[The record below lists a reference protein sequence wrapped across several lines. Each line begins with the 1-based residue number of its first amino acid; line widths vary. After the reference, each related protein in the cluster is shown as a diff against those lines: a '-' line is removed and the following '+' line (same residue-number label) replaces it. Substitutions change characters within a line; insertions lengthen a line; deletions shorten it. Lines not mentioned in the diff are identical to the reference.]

1 MLFKIPF
8 LNAFKMCLDFRPI
21 VICFSRYTPSGQ
33 AAWECIPSA
42 QFRVQSNGKPQGR
55 IRRSHL
61 ESLDPPST
69 VAGDENFD
77 VMAKFLVKV
86 HNNPSGAVGG
96 ERNHKTN
103 NRVRSE
109 LRVRLRRDKCEK
121 QVSVT
126 YNAAQLSRTIG
137 KKRLGDFVLQSA
149 TTRSSDIVI
158 ALPDDKAT
166 FDDDEE
172 DDDFVNDET
181 GGEGILDRFL
191 EQDTE
196 DNDNDEEDEK

>member
-1 MLFKIPF
+1 VPGFPTHSLFVFQGIHPQGRQPG
-8 LNAFKMCLDFRPI
+8 NAFLVRNFGYNT
-21 VICFSRYTPSGQ
+21 S
-33 AAWECIPSA
+33 
-42 QFRVQSNGKPQGR
+42 GKPLGR
-55 IRRSHL
+55 IRRTHL
-61 ESLDPPST
+61 ESLDPPAT

-77 VMAKFLVKV
+77 VMAMFLAKV

-96 ERNHKTN
+96 ERNHKSN
-103 NRVRSE
+103 NRVRSK

-121 QVSVT
+121 QVSVS

-137 KKRLGDFVLQSA
+137 KTRLGDFVPQLA
-149 TTRSSDIVI
+149 TTGWSDIVI
-158 ALPDDKAT
+158 ALPDDEAT

-172 DDDFVNDET
+172 DDEFATDET
-181 GGEGILDRFL
+181 GGEGMLDRFL